1 MKIFLA
7 SNAINNS
14 DGTLNKKKEATATAK
29 QTTVLLCSEEMGK
42 NYDRN
47 FFSRG

>member
-1 MKIFLA
+1 MACSI
-7 SNAINNS
+7 
-14 DGTLNKKKEATATAK
+14 KKEATATAK

-42 NYDRN
+42 NYDII